1 MLHHLLAVGFGF
13 SVCCADE
20 PAAQLAQS
28 LKVWAES
35 RPRHDNTYSYT
46 VTFRSFVGFGHE
58 TTIVVAKGK
67 VVERRYKSFA
77 GPAKPVEPGKEG
89 APEPGWVEKG
99 DQVGKN
105 QREGARPRTLDELYT
120 EAGKVIATRLQP
132 AEKLYFKLDKEG
144 LLEYAFIVDTR
155 IADDGPRRG
164 VLIGNL
170 RMGDPAKAVKP
181 AK

>member
-1 MLHHLLAVGFGF
+1 
-13 SVCCADE
+13 
-20 PAAQLAQS
+20 
-28 LKVWAES
+28 
-35 RPRHDNTYSYT
+35 
-46 VTFRSFVGFGHE
+46 
-58 TTIVVAKGK
+58 
-67 VVERRYKSFA
+67 
-77 GPAKPVEPGKEG
+77 
-89 APEPGWVEKG
+89 VEKG

-105 QREGARPRTLDELYT
+105 QREGARPRMLDELYT

-170 RMGDPAKAVKP
+170 RMGDPSQAVKP